1 MSKPKDPTKPK
12 APHPRHRGERVSS
25 PRRVKAQVRV
35 ADAIQLRISGASF
48 AAIADACGYLDAKA
62 AWEAVMDNLRR
73 MVREPAIELVSLELT
88 RLDGLFLA
96 AYPLARAGSLTAIDR
111 CIKIMERRARLLG
124 LDLPQQVEVF
134 GKGGGPVQ
142 VTEVFVRG
150 APPPDDK
157 PA

>member
-1 MSKPKDPTKPK
+1 
-12 APHPRHRGERVSS
+12 
-25 PRRVKAQVRV
+25 VKVQARV
-35 ADAIQLRISGASF
+35 ADAIQMRIQGNSF
-48 AAIADACGYLDAKA
+48 SVIAAACGYSDAKR

-157 PA
+157 PS

>member
-1 MSKPKDPTKPK
+1 MSDPKVPAKPPGKK
-12 APHPRHRGERVSS
+12 RSRRGERISS
-25 PRRVKAQVRV
+25 PRRVASQVRV
-35 ADAIQLRISGASF
+35 SDAIQLRIGGASF
-48 AAIADACGYLDAKA
+48 DTIASACGYSNGKA

-73 MVREPAIELVSLELT
+73 MVREPAQELVSLELT
-88 RLDGLFLA
+88 RLDGLFLT
-96 AYPLARAGSLTAIDR
+96 AYPLARNGSLTAIDR

-124 LDLPQQVEVF
+124 LDLPQQVEIF